1 MSKPIM
7 GGSKQQTG
15 RIVMTRQQEK
25 ILETLIYFLERY
37 KKAVT
42 KSDQATGFEDLVFD
56 QMIDTVKELQEEN
69 DRLSSLNKP
78 KILSGGI
85 DEGSDNEPTKH

>member
-1 MSKPIM
+1 
-7 GGSKQQTG
+7 
-15 RIVMTRQQEK
+15 MTRQQEK
-25 ILETLIYFLERY
+25 ILDTLIYFLERY

-42 KSDQATGFEDLVFD
+42 KSDQATGFEDMVFE
-56 QMIDTVKELQEEN
+56 QMIDTIGELREEN
-69 DRLSSLNKP
+69 DRLNNLNKP